1 MAVIRL
7 THIYYDVGMEGG
19 ILVKEARK
27 RAGLTQRQLAEL
39 AGLTQPTIARI
50 EKGVSDPGL
59 ATVERLVRA
68 CGLEVRVRLVEAEDA
83 DWTLA
88 AANLRMKPEARVRQH
103 ASAVRF
109 VAAGRRAL
117 EEARAHG

>member
-1 MAVIRL
+1 MNLIHLAHVG
-7 THIYYDVGMEGG
+7 YDVGMEGG

-27 RAGLTQRQLAEL
+27 RAGLTQRQLAERT
-39 AGLTQPTIARI
+39 GLTQPTIARI
-50 EKGVSDPGL
+50 EGGVSDPGL

-68 CGLEVRVRLVEAEDA
+68 CGLDLRVRLVEADDA

-88 AANLRMKPEARVRQH
+88 AANLRMQPEARARHH

-109 VAAGRRAL
+109 VGAGRRAL
-117 EEARAHG
+117 QEARARG

>member
-1 MAVIRL
+1 MK
-7 THIYYDVGMEGG
+7 GG

-39 AGLTQPTIARI
+39 TGLTQPTIARI
-50 EKGVSDPGL
+50 EKGISDPGM
-59 ATVERLVRA
+59 ATLERLVRA
-68 CGLEVRVRLVEAEDA
+68 CGLEVRVRLVEADEA

-88 AANLRMKPEARVRQH
+88 ASNLRMEPEARVRQH

-109 VAAGRRAL
+109 MAEGRRAL
-117 EEARAHG
+117 QEARARG